1 MGFCVLEEREGVGD
15 VDVHRLQDAVGVV
28 HSVVA
33 ALEGDG
39 AVSLDPEGFDQAGRR
54 VAPGENEKAPAVAT
68 QSQPPA
74 PGQ

>member
-15 VDVHRLQDAVGVV
+15 VDVHRLQDAGGVV

-39 AVSLDPEGFDQAGRR
+39 AVSLDPEGFDQAGDRR
-54 VAPGENEKAPAVAT
+54 
-68 QSQPPA
+68 S
-74 PGQ
+74 